1 MNNLYVFA
9 IGGSGER
16 VMRSL
21 IMLLASGVKLN
32 ANSVTPVFV
41 DNDKNS
47 AALTRC
53 ENLIKFYNNSLN
65 SGRPGIVHY
74 ARNCRPV
81 SDRRFSERRSM
92 SRCCLIS
99 PVIQSVISS
108 R

>member
-65 SGRPGIVHY
+65 SGRPGIGTLCQELP
-74 ARNCRPV
+74 AGQRP
-81 SDRRFSERRSM
+81 SFFET
-92 SRCCLIS
+92 
-99 PVIQSVISS
+99 
-108 R
+108 